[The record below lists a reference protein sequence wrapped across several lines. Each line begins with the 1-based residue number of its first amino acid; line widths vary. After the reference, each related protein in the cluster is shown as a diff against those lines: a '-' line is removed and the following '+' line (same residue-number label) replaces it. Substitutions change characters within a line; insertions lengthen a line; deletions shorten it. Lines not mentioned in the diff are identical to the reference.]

1 MGHVLKAS
9 RVQRGTPV
17 QLSIDGT
24 DTPRH
29 TGSRRPG
36 AQPRVRIVES
46 NPECVV
52 LEVTCACG
60 GVTHVRC
67 EYPAG
72 NAVPALQGPAQS

>member
-9 RVQRGTPV
+9 RVQLGAPV
-17 QLSIDGT
+17 RLSIDGT
-24 DTPRH
+24 ETPGH
-29 TGSRRPG
+29 VGSRQPG

-46 NPECVV
+46 NAQFVV

-72 NAVPALQGPAQS
+72 NAVPVPQGPAQS